1 MKSAIRA
8 AVYRLLGNR
17 AGTVVHRMYRCV
29 VTPFRPDLTGEEEM
43 LLEHVSGAVSPGDA
57 VLDVGAHTG
66 AWSRRLSRMVG
77 PDGRVIA
84 FEPVPSNLAVLESR
98 TSRLANVVCQ
108 GSALSD
114 SEGQA
119 EILVPAD
126 TYRPSTGALEG
137 TADQIADHSDLKRL
151 TVHTRRFDGMAEG
164 LLAGRRL
171 SLIKC
176 DVEGHELQVL
186 QGSIDTLRTHLP
198 VVVLEILREKW
209 EEGYPCSSGPA
220 RLLEGLGYSIAQ
232 VSPSGLVLD
241 PDDFDPRFENFLFTP
256 GTGSG

>member
-66 AWSRRLSRMVG
+66 AWSHRLSRMVG
-77 PDGRVIA
+77 PEGRVLA
-84 FEPVPSNLAVLESR
+84 FEPVPSNLAVLERR
-98 TSRLANVVCQ
+98 TLRLTNVVCL

-114 SEGQA
+114 SQGHA

-137 TADQIADHSDLKRL
+137 TADQLAGHSGLKRL
-151 TVHTRRFDGMAEG
+151 TVCTERFDGIADG

-186 QGSIDTLRTHLP
+186 QGSIETLRTHLP

-209 EEGYPCSSGPA
+209 GDGDPCASGPA
-220 RLLEGLGYSIAQ
+220 RLLESLGYAIAQ
-232 VSPSGLVLD
+232 VSPTGLVRD
-241 PDDFDPRFENFLFTP
+241 PEGFDPLFENFLFTP